1 MKDKKSSKEPQTDN
15 QSSPEMVISEKVIS
29 ENMLS
34 GKQAWN
40 KLETMYPSKTAEEA
54 FGILFTQT
62 IEKNK
67 HLFFKK

>member
-15 QSSPEMVISEKVIS
+15 QSSQEKVIS